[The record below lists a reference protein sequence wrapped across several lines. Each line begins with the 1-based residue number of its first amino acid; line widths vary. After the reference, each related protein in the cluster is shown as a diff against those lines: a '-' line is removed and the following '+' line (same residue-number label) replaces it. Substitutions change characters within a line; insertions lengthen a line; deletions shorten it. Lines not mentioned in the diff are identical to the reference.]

1 MHMICIQKVYFIYTI
16 WFQYVYTLC
25 ANMTLPTR
33 EVPSEVS
40 VIPDL
45 CQPTVRRQDLVLLV
59 NVDNLNNMQ
68 MKNQFCESPQIE
80 DFKPLYRSDWSR
92 FLSSSLL
99 NLVQRNAELNSEW
112 KTRVLNRT
120 HRLLVV
126 RQQVSGL
133 TLAELFLLQIN
144 VGIKSM
150 LDSLIRYI
158 RGVEIISGQFR

>member
-1 MHMICIQKVYFIYTI
+1 MRMICIQKVYFIYTI
-16 WFQYVYTLC
+16 WAQYVYTLC

-68 MKNQFCESPQIE
+68 MKNQFCESPQIGR
-80 DFKPLYRSDWSR
+80 FQTPLSDWSR

>member
-1 MHMICIQKVYFIYTI
+1 M
-16 WFQYVYTLC
+16 YTLC

-68 MKNQFCESPQIE
+68 MKNQFCEISNPSIDQI
-80 DFKPLYRSDWSR
+80 DHN
-92 FLSSSLL
+92 FLVLVNKL

-133 TLAELFLLQIN
+133 TLAELFLLQVN

-150 LDSLIRYI
+150 LNSLIRYI

>member
-1 MHMICIQKVYFIYTI
+1 MCTLCVLIWHCLPEKFQVRWVSFQTCVSQQFVVRIWFFSSTSTI
-16 WFQYVYTLC
+16 WTICRWKISFAKALK
-25 ANMTLPTR
+25 L
-33 EVPSEVS
+33 
-40 VIPDL
+40 
-45 CQPTVRRQDLVLLV
+45 
-59 NVDNLNNMQ
+59 
-68 MKNQFCESPQIE
+68 E
-80 DFKPLYRSDWSR
+80 DFKPLYTSDWSR

-99 NLVQRNAELNSEW
+99 NLVQRNAELNSER

-133 TLAELFLLQIN
+133 TLAELFLLQVN